1 MASRLKT
8 SFRGAALAALL
19 LGVSAPAVSAQDA
32 GPKLSAGPAA
42 AAYSVIAGGQAKVSG
57 AGLQPGQAVSLTS
70 SALGGAALG
79 GGLADAEGKFEAVVT
94 VPAGTAPGD
103 YPVQAALSNP
113 AGAAQLTLHVSPYLE
128 FSGQEAFDLFG
139 RKTSRG
145 LYQTAY
151 SPKTG
156 KLFATSAVGR
166 PPVKE
171 SELLRLNPETLEVEA
186 RVTPAEAPARPD
198 GSAWGLYALYG
209 LGLDDANGNI
219 WTTNTRQDTIAV
231 YRQSDLSLV
240 KQFPPGAVTH
250 ARDVAVDEE
259 RGRVYIS
266 TARGASTLEVFDA
279 KTLEHVGTVALVS
292 KTEGK
297 EFVPMSLELDPVN
310 DRLYTVS
317 MPSDEWAAVDLPTSE
332 VAYVGP
338 VPGAKGA
345 SGVAFDPQT
354 NRLYVASQQSDNL
367 VILDTTTNAVVADVP
382 VGATPLNAAF
392 APTTRLSYV
401 ATRGAGTIAIL
412 NAEGEIPGTLPDGV
426 HANPVAEDG
435 LGNVY
440 TTDRAINDEDPAG
453 DMVRRISPKAAS
465 R

>member
-19 LGVSAPAVSAQDA
+19 LGLSAPVAPAQDA
-32 GPKLSAGPAA
+32 GPRLSAGPAA
-42 AAYSVIAGGQAKVSG
+42 SARSVIPGGQAKVSG
-57 AGLQPGQAVSLTS
+57 TGLKPGQAVSLTS
-70 SALGGAALG
+70 AALGGAALG
-79 GGLADAEGKFEAVVT
+79 GGIADAEGKFETVVT
-94 VPAGTAPGD
+94 LPAGVAPGD
-103 YPVQAALSNP
+103 HPVQAALSNP
-113 AGAAQLTLHVSPYLE
+113 AGSATLNLHVSPHFDLA
-128 FSGQEAFDLFG
+128 GQEAFDLFG

-171 SELLRLNPETLEVEA
+171 SELLRLNPQTLEVEA

-198 GSAWGLYALYG
+198 GSAWGLYAVYG

-219 WTTNTRQDTIAV
+219 WVSNTRQDTVAV

-240 KQFPPGAVTH
+240 KQFPPGAALH
-250 ARDVAVDEE
+250 ARDLVVDEE
-259 RGRVYIS
+259 RGRVYVS
-266 TARGASTLEVFDA
+266 TARGGSALEVFDA
-279 KTLEHVGTVALVS
+279 RTLEHVGTTPLVS
-292 KTEGK
+292 KVPGK
-297 EFVPMSLELDPVN
+297 EFVAMSLELDPVN

-317 MPSDEWAAVDLPTSE
+317 MPSDEWAAVDLLTGE

-338 VPGAKGA
+338 VPGARGA

-354 NRLYVASQQSDNL
+354 NRLYVASQESDNL
-367 VILDTTTNAVVADVP
+367 VILDTTTNAVVADVL
-382 VGATPLNAAF
+382 VGASALNVAF
-392 APTTRLSYV
+392 EPKNRLVYV
-401 ATRGAGTIAIL
+401 ANRGAGTITVL
-412 NAEGEIPGTLPDGV
+412 DAEGKRLGDLPGGV
-426 HANPVAEDG
+426 YANHVSEDG
-435 LGNVY
+435 LGHVY
-440 TTDRAINDEDPAG
+440 TTDRAIDDKDPAG
-453 DMVRRISPKAAS
+453 DMIRRISPKSAS